1 MCYFSCRTLQDVT
14 FLRMLCKPNQKSM
27 SVLDMSKCIFQS
39 RRTALWIFQ
48 QVEHAVDSVA
58 TAMQSMFF
66 SVHTHRPHAASS
78 GAPGVSETLACN
90 CTLCPRSARSS
101 NPPKSINLYVKH
113 CKAFFCWSFVFKYR
127 RCKLAQ
133 EHGCTG
139 THETITQRRD
149 RALRTHHVHLLAGY
163 YAYCLEY
170 HHTSFQFT
178 QIGTSASIAK
188 ERFNLNASLKCQRV
202 VSRWLGKFDV
212 STWHME
218 RELSELRGGL
228 EVGTIIVILKSQW

>member
-1 MCYFSCRTLQDVT
+1 MYFSVKKNSSLNFSAGWTRSWLG
-14 FLRMLCKPNQKSM
+14 RN
-27 SVLDMSKCIFQS
+27 
-39 RRTALWIFQ
+39 RY
-48 QVEHAVDSVA
+48 AVDV
-58 TAMQSMFF
+58 F

-113 CKAFFCWSFVFKYR
+113 CKAFFCWSSVFKYR

-149 RALRTHHVHLLAGY
+149 RALRTLHVHLLAAY
-163 YAYCLEY
+163 YVYCLEY
-170 HHTSFQFT
+170 HHTPFQFT

-202 VSRWLGKFDV
+202 VSKWLGKFDV